1 MEVFLCKI
9 TKRNITP
16 KIDAIIEANSG
27 KKLAVVDVP
36 VLYENGLE
44 DYFDKVL
51 AVVSNRCEQIKRI
64 CARDNLTLEEA
75 AQRLNMQLDN
85 AFFVEH
91 ADYVIYNYDKK
102 LKVLEEEAKAIY
114 KNILGRK

>member
-1 MEVFLCKI
+1 
-9 TKRNITP
+9 
-16 KIDAIIEANSG
+16 
-27 KKLAVVDVP
+27 
-36 VLYENGLE
+36 
-44 DYFDKVL
+44 
-51 AVVSNRCEQIKRI
+51 
-64 CARDNLTLEEA
+64 
-75 AQRLNMQLDN
+75 MQLDN